1 MIVEKIMRPIYTIE
15 EDKTFFDCLVE
26 MQKHKINN
34 LLVINQE
41 GKLVGMVNSNQII
54 HTVIPNYLKN
64 NCIAASF
71 VSEDIFIEDV
81 KKVKDLVIKNFMISD
96 LLTINSEDNIAEV
109 SVLSLKNKKQL
120 RLPVVNKEGEP
131 IGIVTKTELRRFI
144 ASVLGIGQFGK

>member
-34 LLVINQE
+34 LLAINQE

-54 HTVIPNYLKN
+54 HTVIPNYLKD

-71 VSEDIFIEDV
+71 VSEDIFIEDIL
-81 KKVKDLVIKNFMISD
+81 KVKDLLVKEFMIQD
-96 LLTINSEDNIAEV
+96 ILTVGMQDNIAEV
-109 SVLSLKNKKQL
+109 SVLSLKHKKQL
-120 RLPVVNKEGEP
+120 RLPVVDKEGRP
-131 IGIVTKTELRRFI
+131 VGIVTKTELRRFI
-144 ASVLGIGQFGK
+144 ASVLGIGKFGK